1 MSIYE
6 YDQEEHIR
14 LEREDAFDG
23 GSFYV
28 VEHGESHIVYAREK
42 NDSRI
47 VIAANRGEDIT
58 LTIPQGILYKDLL
71 NGKIYR
77 NTVIIKENSSEI
89 FKAISDTKE
98 VNR

>member
-1 MSIYE
+1 M
-6 YDQEEHIR
+6 
-14 LEREDAFDG
+14 
-23 GSFYV
+23 
-28 VEHGESHIVYAREK
+28 
-42 NDSRI
+42 
-47 VIAANRGEDIT
+47 IAANRGEDIT

-77 NTVIIKENSSEI
+77 GTVIIKENSSEI